1 MVKLMSFW
9 GDVPCKILVQ
19 LAGFHQNRPCIPES
33 PAKLKRSRTIP
44 SCENHRLVVEKIH
57 EVRKAA
63 NTQDGS
69 AKVLRGFRAKGSTG
83 LRRSPKKKCT
93 DLAVLVRS
101 SHARETAISET
112 QSSNREWCWAMGI
125 RLALWAVAKANICH
139 LQLVIEATAPEPIR
153 QKKKCER
160 PIDNERGHTLLIENV
175 LGAIPM

>member
-112 QSSNREWCWAMGI
+112 QSSNREWCWAMGVL
-125 RLALWAVAKANICH
+125 LALWAVAETNTYAIPNWASRQPPPNPFVKRRTVSVPATTN
-139 LQLVIEATAPEPIR
+139 EATPS
-153 QKKKCER
+153 
-160 PIDNERGHTLLIENV
+160 
-175 LGAIPM
+175 